1 MIIAAD
7 HRAVR
12 NAAIGRWSQLRP
24 QHGRRGKRTYGAEQV
39 TNLSSLLL
47 FWRQPRRTVEP
58 STLPMSCGD
67 AQTFNS
73 ALIVQRMRKRV
84 LLHPG

>member
-1 MIIAAD
+1 
-7 HRAVR
+7 
-12 NAAIGRWSQLRP
+12 
-24 QHGRRGKRTYGAEQV
+24 
-39 TNLSSLLL
+39 
-47 FWRQPRRTVEP
+47 
-58 STLPMSCGD
+58 LPMSCGD